1 MNRTKR
7 GGDISIDKIL
17 HVYKVHTTST
27 KGIYMYSIVAI
38 VYRRG
43 DSRAN
48 IQQQH
53 SGEIRCVC
61 VCCRAYTHTHTAA
74 ARGTHFIDRF
84 FLSLLLLLGT
94 NKLVA
99 QSSHSSPL
107 YTQHTQWPLA
117 LSLCVSFN
125 TGEMRFYKQ

>member
-17 HVYKVHTTST
+17 HVYKVHTLPQ
-27 KGIYMYSIVAI
+27 KVYIYIVVAI
-38 VYRRG
+38 VYRKG

-61 VCCRAYTHTHTAA
+61 VCRAYTHTA
-74 ARGTHFIDRF
+74 
-84 FLSLLLLLGT
+84 
-94 NKLVA
+94 
-99 QSSHSSPL
+99 
-107 YTQHTQWPLA
+107 
-117 LSLCVSFN
+117 
-125 TGEMRFYKQ
+125 